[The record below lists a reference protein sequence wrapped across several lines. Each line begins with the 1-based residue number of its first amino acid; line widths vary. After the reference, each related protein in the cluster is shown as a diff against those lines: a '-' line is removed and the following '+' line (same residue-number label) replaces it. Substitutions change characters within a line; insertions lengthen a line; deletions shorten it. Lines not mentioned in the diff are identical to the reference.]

1 MTHYDDPS
9 AVPSSKMSFK
19 VYQFKDSTK
28 TSKWKSNMMG
38 FAYIQSN
45 QLWID
50 FDIIGTNFI
59 IPKTW
64 REVATT
70 ASIHKEMMEAHAK
83 HKFSVHK
90 WIWDDYVKGLADM
103 DLYPSANA
111 RDGIDDIPDEQND
124 NEIVNVDGQNDN
136 DVDGQNDNEIVN
148 VDEHEVKNDVIDVN
162 QNPNHLVNSAV
173 LLQPFV
179 DHIKAEER
187 MEEDEEEEDAVED
200 EEHQMRIEEDEEE
213 EEDAVEDEEH
223 QMRIEEEDEQHQMRI
238 KEEDQ
243 MVEEFEGTI
252 KEEEQMQMFNCDGLL
267 RCMDHCLFNLICC
280 NTMISIAMHGLLRF
294 HYCLCGLL

>member
-124 NEIVNVDGQNDN
+124 NEIVNVD
-136 DVDGQNDNEIVN
+136 
-148 VDEHEVKNDVIDVN
+148 EHEVKNDVIDVN

-179 DHIKAEER
+179 DHIKNF
-187 MEEDEEEEDAVED
+187 
-200 EEHQMRIEEDEEE
+200 QS
-213 EEDAVEDEEH
+213 
-223 QMRIEEEDEQHQMRI
+223 
-238 KEEDQ
+238 
-243 MVEEFEGTI
+243 
-252 KEEEQMQMFNCDGLL
+252 
-267 RCMDHCLFNLICC
+267 ICS
-280 NTMISIAMHGLLRF
+280 T
-294 HYCLCGLL
+294 